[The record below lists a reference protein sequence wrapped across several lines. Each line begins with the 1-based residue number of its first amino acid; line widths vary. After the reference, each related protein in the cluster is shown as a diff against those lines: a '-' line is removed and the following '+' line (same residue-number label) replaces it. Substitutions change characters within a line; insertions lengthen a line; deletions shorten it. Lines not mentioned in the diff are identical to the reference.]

1 MASRLN
7 PYIGFK
13 DDARAAMEFYQ
24 SVFGGD
30 LTVSTF
36 GEFGDAGPAADKIM
50 HAQLE
55 TPSGYTIMASD
66 TPEGMPYQEGSR
78 ITVSLS
84 GDDGDELRRFW
95 DGLAEGGTVTMP
107 LEKQAWGDEFGMVND
122 KFGIGWLV
130 NIAGQHS
137 GDAPPA

>member
-1 MASRLN
+1 
-7 PYIGFK
+7 
-13 DDARAAMEFYQ
+13 
-24 SVFGGD
+24 
-30 LTVSTF
+30 
-36 GEFGDAGPAADKIM
+36 
-50 HAQLE
+50 
-55 TPSGYTIMASD
+55 MASD

-107 LEKQAWGDEFGMVND
+107 LEKQARGDEFGMVND
-122 KFGIGWLV
+122 RFGIGWLV